1 MIFTDFL
8 KALRQ
13 LPDPRFRRVLLL
25 GLALT
30 IALLIAVYALFLV
43 AIQSLT
49 PDTVELPFVGPVAG
63 LDTLLSV
70 GSVLFMIGL
79 SIFLMVPVASMFT
92 GFFLEDVAQA
102 VEDRHYPWLS
112 PAPKVS
118 LYESV
123 KDSINFFAVL
133 ILVNAIALVLAIF
146 AGPAIPVVFWAVNG
160 FLLGREYFTLAAM
173 RRLGREGARALRA
186 RHSGQIWLAGFLMA
200 IPLSIPVV
208 NLFIPL
214 LGAATFTHMFHRL
227 NGSAAAPFSR
237 SERPVASAP

>member
-1 MIFTDFL
+1 MFNDFL

-49 PDTVELPFVGPVAG
+49 PDTVEIPLVGPVGG

-92 GFFLEDVAQA
+92 GFFLDDVAQA
-102 VEDRHYPWLS
+102 VEDRHYPWL
-112 PAPKVS
+112 PPVPKIS

-133 ILVNAIALVLAIF
+133 ILVNAVALVLAIF
-146 AGPAIPVVFWAVNG
+146 AGPAIPVVFWVVNG

-186 RHSGQIWLAGFLMA
+186 RHFGQIWLAGFLMA
-200 IPLSIPVV
+200 IPLSVPVV
-208 NLFIPL
+208 NLLIPL

-227 NGSAAAPFSR
+227 NGRASEPFSP
-237 SERPVASAP
+237 SEPPAASAP